1 MATIVFDIGS
11 SSVRAAAFHDDRM
24 IPGTL
29 ARESM
34 ALSGEGEGDAREI
47 LALLEACLDRCLAA
61 LRRAVGP
68 PRVAAIGFTSFAMS
82 WLGVDGDGEPVTP
95 VYTYCRRSPRAS
107 RSCAIGGSPAPRRC
121 SSTRAILSAKG
132 MPAVC
137 SPNACQSPSLAAASP
152 SSPCTGTVGKYGA
165 SSQ

>member
-47 LALLEACLDRCLAA
+47 LALLEACLDRCLTA
-61 LRRAVGP
+61 LRRTVGP

-107 RSCAIGGSPAPRRC
+107 RSVEALRAHLAATTT
-121 SSTRAILSAKG
+121 TRLARLYGETGVPIHA
-132 MPAVC
+132 AYV
-137 SPNACQSPSLAAASP
+137 PSLLWELQEEEA
-152 SSPCTGTVGKYGA
+152 GA
-165 SSQ
+165 GARAVATA